1 MKSRPILF
9 SGPMVRALLDGT
21 KTQTRRVVKPDY
33 CQATEFKTI
42 DELGNAWFLSG
53 FDGYPFK
60 CPYGQPGD
68 RLWVRET
75 FRLFD
80 SSVECACYEECRCS
94 KWHGKP
100 VYRATNEGADGSWK
114 PSIFMPRAA
123 SRITLEITSIRVERL
138 NGISDKDAIAEGIRT
153 SDGAWMSYSKDY
165 NRCVSP
171 VTSYR
176 TLWESINGPGS
187 WAMNPFVWVIEF
199 RKVEQ

>member
-1 MKSRPILF
+1 
-9 SGPMVRALLDGT
+9 MVRALLDGT
-21 KTQTRRVVKPDY
+21 KTQTRRTSTVSSLEITDKGIMRYVFTK
-33 CQATEFKTI
+33 ATNGVLAGT
-42 DELGNAWFLSG
+42 SG
-53 FDGYPFK
+53 VHESPMDDFAARF
-60 CPYGQPGD
+60 CPYGKIGD

-123 SRITLEITSIRVERL
+123 SRITLEITGIRVERL
-138 NGISDKDAIAEGIRT
+138 NDISETDAMAEGAT
-153 SDGAWMSYSKDY
+153 SAMVRDY
-165 NRCVSP
+165 ISP
-171 VTSYR
+171 ENCGNYR
-176 TLWESINGPGS
+176 FYYQKLWESINGPGS

-199 RKVEQ
+199 RKVEL